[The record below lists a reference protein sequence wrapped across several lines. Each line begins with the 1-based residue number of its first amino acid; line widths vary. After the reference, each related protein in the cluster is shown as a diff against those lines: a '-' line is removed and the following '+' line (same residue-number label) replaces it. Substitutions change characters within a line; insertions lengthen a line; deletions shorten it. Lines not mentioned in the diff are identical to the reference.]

1 MGFVSDAASAADRI
15 STWLSDQLQ
24 HTGRQQ
30 YVLGLSGGID
40 SALAAYLAVNAVGK
54 RAVECIFLPYRSSST
69 DSRTDALRVVAA
81 LGVDIHTIDISEMA
95 DAFELQAGALTPL
108 RRGNLCARLRMITL
122 FDYSHARG
130 LVLGTSN
137 KTETLLGY
145 GTLFGDAAWSV
156 NPLGDL
162 YKTDV
167 RLLSKYL
174 GVPQAIQDKTPT
186 ADLWHGQTDEG
197 ELGHS
202 YEEIDRML
210 VKLIDEK
217 KSRREIL
224 NDGDDPVLLE
234 RVVSLIR
241 GSDFKRKPAGIAW
254 LSTPYSSAHV
264 EDRSW

>member
-1 MGFVSDAASAADRI
+1 MAFVTDAAAAVDKI
-15 STWLSDQLQ
+15 STWLRDQLRS
-24 HTGRQQ
+24 TGRQE

-54 RAVECIFLPYRSSST
+54 EAVECIFLPYRTSSV
-69 DSRTDALRVVAA
+69 DSRTDALRVVDA
-81 LGVDIHTIDISEMA
+81 LGVNVQTVDISDMA
-95 DAFELQAGALTPL
+95 DAFELHAGQLSPL

-145 GTLFGDAAWSV
+145 GTLFGDAAWSL

-174 GVPQAIQDKTPT
+174 KIPQSIQDKIPT

-202 YEEIDRML
+202 YAEIDRML
-210 VKLIDEK
+210 IKLIDEK
-217 KSRREIL
+217 KTRRQIL
-224 NDGDDPVLLE
+224 DEGDDPVLLE
-234 RVVSLIR
+234 RVVALIR
-241 GSDFKRKPAGIAW
+241 GSSFKRKAAPVAW
-254 LSTPYSSAHV
+254 LASPYSSLHV
-264 EDRSW
+264 EDSVW